1 MTAAVPAESAAS
13 VIAGIAAGSRS
24 ALARALTWLERDDLR
39 AAEVS
44 SAFATGSR
52 PAHVIGVTGAPGA
65 GKSTLIGALVDLPA
79 YRDRSVAVLLLD
91 PVSPVSGGALL
102 ADRLRIGR
110 AAGETLFIRSIPA
123 RYDAQ
128 PALVHRVLIPAL
140 ALLAAQGFDLVVL
153 ETVGAGQDPTPPL
166 GLADTLVLLVT
177 PAAAD
182 ATQLRKRGVLELADL
197 VVLNRADTAGTASA
211 RRQLATSLPAL
222 SGRPI
227 VETVA
232 TTGSGVAELAR
243 MLVELERHPHAAGAD
258 ARWRR
263 ARLLDPALVSAA
275 ESVFGLLATEVLA
288 TMRAGGDAAD
298 ATPACLLR
306 AVAERVLV
314 APAELRLGRAAPS
327 SEEQG
332 SSTTG

>member
-1 MTAAVPAESAAS
+1 MTAAVPAESAAG

-39 AAEVS
+39 AAEVC
-44 SAFATGSR
+44 SAFPSGSR
-52 PAHVIGVTGAPGA
+52 PGHVIGVTGAPGA

-91 PVSPVSGGALL
+91 PVSPISGGALL

-110 AAGETLFIRSIPA
+110 TAGETLFLRSIPA

-128 PALVHRVLIPAL
+128 PSLVHRVLIPAL

-166 GLADTLVLLVT
+166 GLVDTLVLLVT
-177 PAAAD
+177 PDAAD

-197 VVLNRADTAGTASA
+197 VVLNRADAPGAASA

-232 TTGSGVAELAR
+232 TTGGGVADLTR
-243 MLVELERHPHAAGAD
+243 VLVELERRPHAAGGD
-258 ARWRR
+258 ARRR
-263 ARLLDPALVSAA
+263 RTRLLDPALVSAA
-275 ESVFGLLATEVLA
+275 ESAFGVLATELLA
-288 TMRAGGDAAD
+288 TMRAGGEAAD
-298 ATPACLLR
+298 VTPATLLR
-306 AVAERVLV
+306 AVAERVV
-314 APAELRLGRAAPS
+314 AAPTELRLGHRAAS
-327 SEEQG
+327 SEEQDP
-332 SSTTG
+332 STTR